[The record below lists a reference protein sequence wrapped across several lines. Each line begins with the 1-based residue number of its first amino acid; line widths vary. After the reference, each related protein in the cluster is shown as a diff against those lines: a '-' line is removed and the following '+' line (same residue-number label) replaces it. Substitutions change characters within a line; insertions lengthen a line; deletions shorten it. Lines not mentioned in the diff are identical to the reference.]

1 MTGLIHHKMYFKITR
16 DRLDSAQLLE
26 RSVKGLRRDPSP
38 WIKLDVIDE
47 ILSSYFVSVVESI
60 VFSGL
65 TVEAFINSYAMARV
79 SKPEFKKLNSLSL
92 REKWSEIPN
101 AVTGKRIPEDSQAML
116 QLAELVKSRNNLVHY
131 KAAGNDPK
139 EYYSYIGS
147 MLRESQLSHALPLT
161 MQAESNISTIRLLI
175 DELKEIDSTVSEA
188 DLLFDESEN
197 RWFELW
203 TQS

>member
-1 MTGLIHHKMYFKITR
+1 
-16 DRLDSAQLLE
+16 
-26 RSVKGLRRDPSP
+26 
-38 WIKLDVIDE
+38 
-47 ILSSYFVSVVESI
+47 
-60 VFSGL
+60 
-65 TVEAFINSYAMARV
+65 
-79 SKPEFKKLNSLSL
+79 
-92 REKWSEIPN
+92 
-101 AVTGKRIPEDSQAML
+101 
-116 QLAELVKSRNNLVHY
+116 
-131 KAAGNDPK
+131 
-139 EYYSYIGS
+139 